1 MPLNAAELQ
10 VSLAGRDEGH
20 LRVRLANA
28 LRDAIRSGRLGPGTT
43 LPSTRILAQDLGLSR
58 SVVVG
63 AYNQLA
69 AKGFIRGRPRRGHHG
84 GLPAGGGVAGTM
96 AEPATAEPS
105 RSGAGSPAGLAGPV
119 GLPAWNL
126 GGCGL
131 AQTPG

>member
-10 VSLAGRDEGH
+10 VSLAGPEVGP

-28 LRDAIRSGRLGPGTT
+28 SRDAIRSGRPGPGTT
-43 LPSTRILAQDLGLSR
+43 LPSTRILAQDLGLSHG
-58 SVVVG
+58 VVVD

-69 AKGFIRGRPRRGHHG
+69 AEGFIRGRPRRGHDG
-84 GLPAGGGVAGTM
+84 GLGAGGGVAGTV

-119 GLPAWNL
+119 GLPASNL
-126 GGCGL
+126 GACGL
-131 AQTPG
+131 AYSPG